1 MDTEDSA
8 YALHTI
14 MGDDPVNLM
23 YTDSWGAVIKACEA
37 RGLLVE
43 LSQPGMP
50 QTNAK
55 AERCNQDVLDGLRA

>member
-1 MDTEDSA
+1 
-8 YALHTI
+8 

-23 YTDSWGAVIKACEA
+23 YTDSRGAVIKACEA
-37 RGLLVE
+37 RGLLFE

-55 AERCNQDVLDGLRA
+55 AERCKQDILDGLRATLVTAGLPD